1 MSVTPASGERVHA
14 LLTDGTTVCVR
25 PARPDDQKALRL
37 HSEMSDASLRLRFF
51 SVSRRSGE
59 QAAARVAQPEDSG
72 YRALVAERGGRIIRI
87 AEYQIDVGKTAGS
100 AEISLAVGNKRHHRG
115 VGTLLLEHLI
125 SAARAHG
132 VRTFT
137 AGALTDNH
145 EVLKVFAD
153 LGLRAERR
161 FDGPAVH
168 CVIPLGGTG
177 PVVLPGLE
185 QLLLRLSR
193 MASDLPQLAEV
204 DFNPVLAR
212 PRARHRSRRADPAAA
227 APRPRPLSAP
237 APLNRGPAHRRRR
250 RNTMKH
256 SKVGALMTADVVR
269 AEYGTPFKE
278 VARRLAEHRI
288 SGLPVVDDD
297 EKVLGVISET
307 DVMARQAETRDPSEP
322 RRLLRRLRW
331 TPGSR
336 ARRAKARA
344 RTAGQLMS
352 RPAITVHSDATV
364 VEAARVMAQHR
375 VERLPVVDDEERL
388 VGIVTRRDLLEV
400 FLRPDAEIREAI
412 RNEVLG
418 RALWLPPDAVNV
430 DVREGVVTLTGQL
443 ERRVETTS
451 AVEMCRRM
459 DGVVAVVNHLTY
471 RFDDSGLSP
480 EEPTLHG
487 LPYYWQRKP

>member
-1 MSVTPASGERVHA
+1 MR
-14 LLTDGTTVCVR
+14 
-25 PARPDDQKALRL
+25 
-37 HSEMSDASLRLRFF
+37 
-51 SVSRRSGE
+51 
-59 QAAARVAQPEDSG
+59 
-72 YRALVAERGGRIIRI
+72 
-87 AEYQIDVGKTAGS
+87 
-100 AEISLAVGNKRHHRG
+100 
-115 VGTLLLEHLI
+115 
-125 SAARAHG
+125 
-132 VRTFT
+132 
-137 AGALTDNH
+137 
-145 EVLKVFAD
+145 
-153 LGLRAERR
+153 
-161 FDGPAVH
+161 
-168 CVIPLGGTG
+168 
-177 PVVLPGLE
+177 
-185 QLLLRLSR
+185 
-193 MASDLPQLAEV
+193 
-204 DFNPVLAR
+204 
-212 PRARHRSRRADPAAA
+212 
-227 APRPRPLSAP
+227 
-237 APLNRGPAHRRRR
+237 
-250 RNTMKH
+250 H

-278 VARRLAEHRI
+278 VARRLAEHGI

-307 DVMARQAETRDPSEP
+307 DVTARQAETRDPSEP
-322 RRLLRRLRW
+322 RRLLHRPRW

-336 ARRAKARA
+336 ARRAKAQA

-364 VEAARVMAQHR
+364 VEAARVMARHR

-418 RALWLPPDAVNV
+418 RALWLPPDAVDV

-451 AVEMCRRM
+451 AVEICRRM
-459 DGVVAVVNHLTY
+459 DGVVAVVDHLTY
-471 RFDDSGLSP
+471 RFDESGPSP